1 MASATTS
8 DPDPGIDTALVTGA
22 TGDVGSWVCD
32 RLVDAGIDVVG
43 VDHERP
49 AGTRAG
55 LSVRAVDLR
64 DAGET
69 WETVYETNP
78 DAVVH
83 CAAVS
88 NPLDNPGT
96 RVFDNNTRSTY
107 NALVAAGR
115 GGAEVV
121 WLSSQ
126 AAYGALFAT
135 GEWVPDYLPID
146 EDHPM
151 RPEDP
156 YGVSKVC
163 SEEIAKM
170 VARRFDVPVTTVRA
184 TTIHTPDDHRTRP
197 PREDV
202 SLDSDALAGNFGSYV
217 DVRDVA
223 GMVTAALAADR
234 RGYDDFLCVADENA
248 LGPPTA
254 EIVASICGTLP
265 EQCALSGKE
274 SALTNAKARRE
285 LDWEPVH
292 SDPAAPADEAA
303 PAWR

>member
-1 MASATTS
+1 MVSAATTDS
-8 DPDPGIDTALVTGA
+8 DLGIDTALVTGA

-32 RLVDAGIDVVG
+32 RLVDAGVEVVG
-43 VDHERP
+43 IDREP
-49 AGTRAG
+49 PTGTRAG

-96 RVFDNNTRSTY
+96 RVFENNTRSTY
-107 NALVAAGR
+107 NTLVAAGR

-146 EDHPM
+146 EDHPL

-163 SEEIAKM
+163 SEEVAKM
-170 VARRFDVPVTTVRA
+170 AARRFDVPVTTIRA
-184 TTIHTPDDHRTRP
+184 ATIHTPDDHRTRP

-202 SLDSDALAGNFGSYV
+202 SLDSDAVAGNFGSYV

-223 GMVTAALAADR
+223 GIVAAALAADR

-254 EIVASICGTLP
+254 EIVESICGTLP

-274 SALTNAKARRE
+274 SALSNAKARRE

-292 SDPAAPADEAA
+292 SDAAAPADEAA

>member
-1 MASATTS
+1 MSHESEFDHDVDRAV
-8 DPDPGIDTALVTGA
+8 VTGA
-22 TGDVGSWVCD
+22 TGMVGAAVVE
-32 RLVDAGIDVVG
+32 RLAESGTHVVG
-43 VDHERP
+43 MDTHRP
-49 AGTRAG
+49 SGTRPR
-55 LSVRAVDLR
+55 LDFREVDLR
-64 DAGET
+64 DQADV
-69 WETVYETNP
+69 WESIHEVDP

-83 CAAVS
+83 CAAIS

-96 RVFDNNTRSTY
+96 RVFENNTRSTY

-115 GGAEVV
+115 EGADVV

-146 EDHPM
+146 EEHPM

-163 SEEIAKM
+163 SEEVAKM
-170 VARRFDVPVTTVRA
+170 VARRYDVPVTTIRA

-202 SLDSDALAGNFGSYV
+202 SLEMDAIGGNFGSYV

-223 GMVTAALAADR
+223 GMVMAALAADR

-254 EIVASICGTLP
+254 EIVESICGTLP
-265 EQCALSGKE
+265 ETCTLSGKE
-274 SALTNAKARRE
+274 SPLSNAKARRE

-292 SDPAAPADEAA
+292 SDAAAPVDESA
-303 PAWR
+303 PTWR